1 MSKIDFSFLA
11 GKIYLVNKSK
21 KEDIT
26 NEVVKAVQIL
36 LHNGKEFDLLVSK
49 LDNKT
54 FKLKLEEVNEK
65 VKKINEEFNCDT
77 NLQSKEDR

>member
-1 MSKIDFSFLA
+1 MNKIEFSLLT

-36 LHNGKEFDLLVSK
+36 LHNGKEFDFLVSK
-49 LDNKT
+49 SDDKI
-54 FKLKLEEVNEK
+54 FKLNLEEIIK
-65 VKKINEEFNCDT
+65 
-77 NLQSKEDR
+77 

>member
-1 MSKIDFSFLA
+1 MSKIDFSFLT

-26 NEVVKAVQIL
+26 NEVVKAIQIL

-54 FKLKLEEVNEK
+54 FKLKLEEV
-65 VKKINEEFNCDT
+65 KIKESKDEF
-77 NLQSKEDR
+77 

>member
-1 MSKIDFSFLA
+1 MSKIDFSFLT

-26 NEVVKAVQIL
+26 NEVVKAIQIL

-49 LDNKT
+49 LDNKI
-54 FKLKLEEVNEK
+54 FKLKLEEVKNEMCK
-65 VKKINEEFNCDT
+65 H
-77 NLQSKEDR
+77 

>member
-1 MSKIDFSFLA
+1 MGKIDFSLLT

-36 LHNGKEFDLLVSK
+36 LHNGKEFDFLVSK
-49 LDNKT
+49 LDNKI
-54 FKLKLEEVNEK
+54 FKLKLEEQKCN
-65 VKKINEEFNCDT
+65 
-77 NLQSKEDR
+77 

>member
-1 MSKIDFSFLA
+1 MSKINFSLLT

-36 LHNGKEFDLLVSK
+36 LHNGKEFDLLASK
-49 LDNKT
+49 LDNKI
-54 FKLKLEEVNEK
+54 FKLKIEEV
-65 VKKINEEFNCDT
+65 
-77 NLQSKEDR
+77 KEWDV

>member
-1 MSKIDFSFLA
+1 MSKIDFSFLT

-36 LHNGKEFDLLVSK
+36 LHGGKEFDLLVSK
-49 LDNKT
+49 LDNKI
-54 FKLKLEEVNEK
+54 FKLNLEEVK
-65 VKKINEEFNCDT
+65 ITKK
-77 NLQSKEDR
+77 

>member
-1 MSKIDFSFLA
+1 MSKIDFSYLT

-49 LDNKT
+49 LDNKI
-54 FKLKLEEVNEK
+54 FKLKLEEV
-65 VKKINEEFNCDT
+65 KK
-77 NLQSKEDR
+77 

>member
-1 MSKIDFSFLA
+1 MSKIDFSLLT

-36 LHNGKEFDLLVSK
+36 LHNGKEFDFLVSK
-49 LDNKT
+49 SDDKI
-54 FKLKLEEVNEK
+54 FKLNLEEIIK
-65 VKKINEEFNCDT
+65 WKRF
-77 NLQSKEDR
+77 

>member
-1 MSKIDFSFLA
+1 MSKIEFSLLT

-36 LHNGKEFDLLVSK
+36 LHKGKEFDFLVSK
-49 LDNKT
+49 SDDKI
-54 FKLKLEEVNEK
+54 FKLNLEEIIK
-65 VKKINEEFNCDT
+65 
-77 NLQSKEDR
+77 

>member
-1 MSKIDFSFLA
+1 MSKIDFSFLT

-26 NEVVKAVQIL
+26 NEVVKAIQIL
-36 LHNGKEFDLLVSK
+36 LHNEKEFDLLVSK

-54 FKLKLEEVNEK
+54 FKLKLEEVKNKESK
-65 VKKINEEFNCDT
+65 DEF
-77 NLQSKEDR
+77 